1 MNKIFLLIFISICF
15 VGKSQEFGDSIIF
28 TTYSGKHYSGTIEE
42 VDQDGY
48 FFKTQHSRSI
58 YLSKGEIKE
67 YQTLNKVPKNLGNS
81 NEVVKEK
88 TGISISNNHDTSIS
102 EFDLKSLSNLIGLKD
117 LIILLKDGRAF
128 TGEVQKIKTYEFG
141 IEGVNSRIICLIS
154 NGQKYNFNEAEVAKI
169 YSYNSGLESGKEDN
183 TSFNTQGM
191 NGKDGQKGFLFLF
204 GYSFSDFSASTFG
217 IKYYTLS
224 NKLRGYV
231 SANLGLFG
239 GDSYAGLP
247 FIITLGKIFSNNFD
261 ILSLGNSSTYIGIGR
276 DFAYKE
282 TQCEIGILKSM
293 KKIKLD
299 IGFRLNFGDPSWS
312 TINLGFAKNI

>member
-1 MNKIFLLIFISICF
+1 MKKILLLIFISLSI
-15 VGKSQEFGDSIIF
+15 VGKSQKFGDSIVF

-48 FFKTQHSRSI
+48 FFKTQNSRSI

-67 YQTLNKVPKNLGNS
+67 YQTLNKVSKNLGNS

-88 TGISISNNHDTSIS
+88 TEISISNNNDPSIS
-102 EFDLKSLSNLIGLKD
+102 KYNLKSLSNLIGLKD
-117 LIILLKDGRAF
+117 LIILLRDGREF
-128 TGEVQKIKTYEFG
+128 TGEVQKIKKYEFG
-141 IEGVNSRIICLIS
+141 IEGMNARIICFLS
-154 NGQKYNFNEAEVAKI
+154 NGQKYNFNEADVAKI
-169 YSYNSGLESGKEDN
+169 YSYNPGFEGKKKDN
-183 TSFNTQGM
+183 TNSNTQGL
-191 NGKDGQKGFLFLF
+191 NGKDGEKGFLFLF
-204 GYSFSDFSASTFG
+204 GYAFSDFSASTFG

-247 FIITLGKIFSNNFD
+247 FIITLGKIFPNNFE
-261 ILSLGNSSTYIGIGR
+261 IPSLSNSSTYIGIGR
-276 DFAYKE
+276 DFEYDE

-299 IGFRLNFGDPSWS
+299 IGFRLNFDDPSWS
-312 TINLGFAKNI
+312 TINLGFTKNI